1 MGKTEKEQTEIRS
14 NADTNTSNNTGGGD
28 DKEFL
33 RTEPLGKLLLKLALP
48 TVAAQLINMLYNIV
62 DRIYIGHIPE
72 IGATALTGV
81 GVCMPLIMIVSA
93 FAALVG
99 YGGAPRAS
107 IFMGKKDKDTAEK
120 ILGNCFIVQIVIS
133 VLLTIVLLLWNRDFL
148 MAFGASENTIE
159 YGVNY
164 MNIYA
169 LGTIFVEITLGM
181 NAFITAQGFAK
192 TGMLSVLIG
201 AVSNIILDPVFIFGF
216 NMDVRGAAL
225 ATIISQALSCIWVV
239 SFLCGK
245 KTFLKIRRKNLR
257 LAPKIIF
264 PCLALGAAT
273 FIMQAS
279 ESVISVCFNSSLQ
292 KYGGDIAVGAMTILT
307 SVMQFAMLPL
317 QGLGQGAQPIISY
330 CYGAGDAGR
339 VRSAFKLLLKVSMAY
354 SIILWALVMLL
365 PGGFAAMFTTD
376 AVLMEYTRTALRIY
390 MASMFLFG
398 IQIACQMTF
407 NALGK
412 AVESIVVAVM
422 RKFILLIPLIYIMPQ
437 IIKSNQ
443 AIAVYVAE
451 PIADLLAVTFTA
463 ILFAVQ
469 FRKTLRKIQKAYDDL
484 DSCSLRAV

>member
-1 MGKTEKEQTEIRS
+1 MMGHEMMRHSVKK
-14 NADTNTSNNTGGGD
+14 NTGMRGQDHAGGNGE

-48 TVAAQLINMLYNIV
+48 TVTAQIINMLYNIV
-62 DRIYIGHIPE
+62 DRIYIGHIPG
-72 IGATALTGV
+72 IGAAALTGV

-107 IFMGKKDKDTAEK
+107 IFMGKQDKESAEK
-120 ILGNCFIVQIVIS
+120 TLGNCFAVQILIS
-133 VLLTIVLLLWNRDFL
+133 VILTAVLLIWNRDFL

-159 YGVNY
+159 YGVSY

-169 LGTIFVEITLGM
+169 LGTVFVELTLGM
-181 NAFITAQGFAK
+181 NVFITAQGYAK

-201 AVSNIILDPVFIFGF
+201 AVANIILDPVFIFGF

-225 ATIISQALSCIWVV
+225 ATIISQALSCVWVI

-245 KTFLKIRRKNLR
+245 RTFLKIRWKNMR
-257 LAPKIIF
+257 FVPKVIL
-264 PCLALGAAT
+264 PCLALGTAT

-292 KYGGDIAVGAMTILT
+292 KYGGDLAVGAMTILT

-330 CYGAGDAGR
+330 NYGAGDAGR
-339 VRSAFKLLLKVSMAY
+339 VKAAFKLLLKVSLGYATL
-354 SIILWALVMLL
+354 LWLLVMVL
-365 PGGFAAMFTTD
+365 PGGFAAMFTSD
-376 AVLMEYTRTALRIY
+376 GELMEFTKTALRIY
-390 MASMFLFG
+390 MGAMFLMG
-398 IQIACQMTF
+398 IQMACQMTF

-412 AVESIVVAVM
+412 ATESIVVAVM
-422 RKFILLIPLIYIMPQ
+422 RKFVLLIPLIYIMPQ
-437 IIKSNQ
+437 IIRADQ
-443 AIAVYVAE
+443 TMAVYIAE
-451 PIADLLAVTFTA
+451 PIADTIAVAFTA
-463 ILFAVQ
+463 VLFTIQ
-469 FRKTLRKIQKAYDDL
+469 FRKTIRSI
-484 DSCSLRAV
+484 RNG